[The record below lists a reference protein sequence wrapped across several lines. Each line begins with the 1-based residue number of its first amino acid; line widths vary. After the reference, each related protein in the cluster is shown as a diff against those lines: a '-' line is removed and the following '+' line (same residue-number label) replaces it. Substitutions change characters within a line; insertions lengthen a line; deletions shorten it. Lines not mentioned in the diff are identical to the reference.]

1 MTDEKQREIFKRN
14 LTRYL
19 GNTPQADVAKAIG
32 VSPQTLNTWVVG
44 KAVPRFDKVQLLAE
58 YFGIRKSDLLE
69 EPTGEVSSIVQEHIK
84 NYSQLN
90 SEWKELI
97 DDLIAAAQAEPR
109 NSDKVLELTQR
120 VMEFLRS

>member
-1 MTDEKQREIFKRN
+1 MTDDKQREIFRRN
-14 LTRYL
+14 LTRYI

-32 VSPQTLNTWVVG
+32 VSPQTFNTWMVG
-44 KAVPRFDKVQLLAE
+44 KAVPRFDKVQMLAE

-69 EPTGEVSSIVQEHIK
+69 EPTGEVSSVVEEHIR

-90 SEWKELI
+90 PEWQALI
-97 DDLIAAAQAEPR
+97 DELIAAAQAEPR
-109 NSDKVLELTQR
+109 DSDKVLELTQK